1 MKQNI
6 PMIKLIQSTTVF
18 FLKTL
23 ARLPFWLI
31 YLISDFL
38 YPIVFHIIGYRRKVV
53 FTNLKNSFPEKSQ
66 KEIDQIARR
75 FYHHLCDLIL
85 ESVKLYRMSE
95 KDMDERLIVHGLEK
109 TNAYA
114 AQGKSMILIGMH
126 YNNWEWSSTLQ
137 RRSAHQAL
145 VVFNPLRNNP
155 KMEQFLCHARE
166 RFGSKTVP
174 INLSA
179 RTTIQFSKKGRP
191 TCLFLVADQTPSPQS
206 HFWTTFLNQETPFFS
221 GPERIAIKTGQP
233 VFLHYT
239 RKVARG
245 KYEVDLIEL
254 FPEPEKVTPDT
265 ILLTYIDR
273 MEKIIREKPEYWLWS
288 HRRWKHKRPEDVKP
302 VARSSDNVFSALDLQ
317 NP

>member
-6 PMIKLIQSTTVF
+6 PMTKIIQSSTVF
-18 FLKTL
+18 LLKAL
-23 ARLPFWLI
+23 ARLPFPAI

-38 YPIVFHIIGYRRKVV
+38 YLILFYIAGYRRKVV
-53 FTNLKNSFPEKSQ
+53 YSNLRNSFPEKNK
-66 KEIDQIARR
+66 KEIDRIARH
-75 FYHHLCDLIL
+75 FYRHLCDLIL
-85 ESVKLYRMSE
+85 ESVKFYRMSE
-95 KDMDERLIVHGLEK
+95 KDLDKRFAFHGLEK

-114 AQGKSMILIGMH
+114 AQGKSIILIGMH
-126 YNNWEWSSTLQ
+126 YNNWEWSSALQ
-137 RRSAHQAL
+137 RFSAHQAL
-145 VVFNPLRNNP
+145 VVFNPLRNNA

-179 RTTIQFSKKGRP
+179 RTAIQFNKKGQP
-191 TCLFLVADQTPSPQS
+191 TCLFLVADQTPSQQS

-254 FPEPEKVTPDT
+254 FPEPGKVTSDT

-288 HRRWKHKRPEDVKP
+288 HRRWKHKRPEDI
-302 VARSSDNVFSALDLQ
+302 ALV
-317 NP
+317 PRH